1 MYERID
7 VCASREVSGESACCI
22 RVADHAS
29 GISFADKSIP
39 RRTFE
44 MAENDVILSLLP
56 LASSL
61 NILP

>member
-1 MYERID
+1 MAAARGP
-7 VCASREVSGESACCI
+7 RQQP
-22 RVADHAS
+22 
-29 GISFADKSIP
+29 P
-39 RRTFE
+39 RRTAAAIKLTQHRTPA